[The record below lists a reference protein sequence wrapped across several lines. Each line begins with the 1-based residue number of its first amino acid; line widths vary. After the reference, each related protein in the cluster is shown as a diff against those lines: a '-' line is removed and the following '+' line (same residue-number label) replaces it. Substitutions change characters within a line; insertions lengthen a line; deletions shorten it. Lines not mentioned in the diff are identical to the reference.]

1 MTTAGPGVPSSTT
14 AFAYDRDG
22 KTTTVTFN
30 GQVYAASSFDAKQ
43 RIAQV
48 AYLGGSSLGVAWD
61 DKRGTIGS
69 QTWSFPSSASI
80 TDEVTRSVAGRI
92 VRESISQGD
101 RVFESTYGYDAA
113 GRLVSAKIPGHELSY
128 EFASSG
134 GCGPNTAAGASGNR
148 TRSVDRYTA
157 PGSSAASV
165 TTAEYCYDWADR
177 LLSNPVW
184 GSVPGASQIADG
196 FNADEIT
203 YDVRGNTTRLSN
215 LLFSYD
221 AENRHIGTR
230 TYAGSVVSV
239 VRDGS
244 GRVVSRTVD
253 PAGDAP
259 SVTSRYV
266 YAGAGDS
273 PWAVVS
279 GDAGA
284 TVFLSLPGGVTVDV
298 PSSGVASW
306 SYPSLQGHTLTTGDG
321 ATSSGVQLYD
331 PFGQPLEAGTLALG
345 TGAANE
351 SGSVNGTTGWHQ
363 GAQKL
368 TEALETA
375 LVVEMGARLYV
386 PALGRF
392 LQVDPVEGGVDNDYV
407 WPTDPIGKN
416 DLTGRAWWDDMVAAA
431 GQAVNAV
438 GKWAWDNRLM
448 LAHAALNVVAGALT
462 VAATAA
468 VCVGTVGVGCV
479 IAAGAAFGL
488 LTNVVPHFVLDR
500 AVGHKTT
507 AREAI
512 SYVVAAPIRG
522 AAGIPMRQA
531 QQAVVGAVVG
541 AARWAAGGA
550 ARAASS
556 VIRSAYRSIRTFSGG
571 LRLY

>member
-1 MTTAGPGVPSSTT
+1 M
-14 AFAYDRDG
+14 
-22 KTTTVTFN
+22 
-30 GQVYAASSFDAKQ
+30 
-43 RIAQV
+43 
-48 AYLGGSSLGVAWD
+48 
-61 DKRGTIGS
+61 
-69 QTWSFPSSASI
+69 
-80 TDEVTRSVAGRI
+80 
-92 VRESISQGD
+92 
-101 RVFESTYGYDAA
+101 
-113 GRLVSAKIPGHELSY
+113 
-128 EFASSG
+128 
-134 GCGPNTAAGASGNR
+134 
-148 TRSVDRYTA
+148 
-157 PGSSAASV
+157 
-165 TTAEYCYDWADR
+165 
-177 LLSNPVW
+177 
-184 GSVPGASQIADG
+184 SQIADG

-221 AENRHIGTR
+221 ADNRHVGTR

-239 VRDGS
+239 VRDGL

-259 SVTSRYV
+259 AVTSRYV

-298 PSSGVASW
+298 PASGVASW

-368 TEALETA
+368 TEALESA

-416 DLTGRAWWDDMVAAA
+416 DLSGRAWWEDVARGIQSAAQAVTDSPIGKAALFACGFVPGWIGVGCAIVETVAYVVQGRAGEAAVAAA
-431 GQAVNAV
+431 G
-438 GKWAWDNRLM
+438 
-448 LAHAALNVVAGALT
+448 
-462 VAATAA
+462 
-468 VCVGTVGVGCV
+468 
-479 IAAGAAFGL
+479 IAAGAIGMRSTLKAAASAIEA
-488 LTNVVPHFVLDR
+488 TARAR
-500 AVGHKTT
+500 AVRQLGSLPGRQGT
-507 AREAI
+507 RP
-512 SYVVAAPIRG
+512 YVRN
-522 AAGIPMRQA
+522 
-531 QQAVVGAVVG
+531 
-541 AARWAAGGA
+541 AARQIEGPANAAMNIANNALADA
-550 ARAASS
+550 ARPYATKYRTPSLIGATRAA
-556 VIRSAYRSIRTFSGG
+556 RRY
-571 LRLY
+571 LLW

>member
-1 MTTAGPGVPSSTT
+1 MPSSTT

-48 AYLGGSSLGVAWD
+48 SYLGGSSLGVSWD

-80 TDEVTRSVAGRI
+80 TDQVTRSVAGRI
-92 VRESISQGD
+92 VREGISQAGRSFD
-101 RVFESTYGYDAA
+101 STYGYDAA
-113 GRLVSAKIPGHELSY
+113 GRLVSAKILGHELSY

-134 GCGPNTAAGASGNR
+134 GCGPNTSAGASGNR
-148 TRSVDRYTA
+148 TRYVDRYTA
-157 PGSSAASV
+157 PGASQEAV

-184 GSVPGASQIADG
+184 GAGPGASQIADG
-196 FNADEIT
+196 VGADEIA

-221 AENRHIGTR
+221 AENRHVGTR

-259 SVTSRYV
+259 AVTSRYV

-279 GDAGA
+279 GDAA
-284 TVFLSLPGGVTVDV
+284 VTVFLSLPGGVTVDV
-298 PSSGVASW
+298 PASGTASW

-368 TEALETA
+368 TETLESA

-416 DLTGRAWWDDMVAAA
+416 DLSGRAVWEDVADNAIMVGAL
-431 GQAVNAV
+431 V
-438 GKWAWDNRLM
+438 GL
-448 LAHAALNVVAGALT
+448 AALVCVVCAVIGT
-462 VAATAA
+462 VAAVAS
-468 VCVGTVGVGCV
+468 VSMGVYKVATGRPEGLV
-479 IAAGAAFGL
+479 DIA
-488 LTNVVPHFVLDR
+488 T
-500 AVGHKTT
+500 
-507 AREAI
+507 
-512 SYVVAAPIRG
+512 G
-522 AAGIPMRQA
+522 AAGGLFSAGAKMFRASSAAAKTVARVQGTAAKVAPRTWSRQRTA
-531 QQAVVGAVVG
+531 
-541 AARWAAGGA
+541 A
-550 ARAASS
+550 ARADRWGLSFS
-556 VIRSAYRSIRTFSGG
+556 VTDTTRTAYQKRTEWTPRRTYAPGRTWQG
-571 LRLY
+571 RGWRL